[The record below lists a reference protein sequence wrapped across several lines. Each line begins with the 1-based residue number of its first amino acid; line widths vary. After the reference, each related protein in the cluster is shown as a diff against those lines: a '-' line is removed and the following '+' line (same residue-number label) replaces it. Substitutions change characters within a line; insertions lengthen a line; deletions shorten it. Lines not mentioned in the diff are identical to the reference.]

1 MIEYIQRISFNLILF
16 VVVNFHDTP
25 DDTAMHSEFLYILLK
40 TKGWCTHNAINN
52 HQIYDNNQIFKSTMK
67 TPSLFSIVYQIENK
81 YFVFILRVCVRAYV
95 YRIFIPFFG
104 YKTTNIRA
112 QSKSSD
118 DGMQSLKWIIKGC
131 LRRESI
137 HSIQVKICQN
147 ELCWKMQQNCND
159 FQCDEII
166 ADVVHLCNRIPYV
179 LNRKRDKLI
188 FFSLN
193 IMNKT

>member
-1 MIEYIQRISFNLILF
+1 MQLTTTRFTITTRFSNQQWKHPACFLSYTKLKINILF
-16 VVVNFHDTP
+16 
-25 DDTAMHSEFLYILLK
+25 S
-40 TKGWCTHNAINN
+40 
-52 HQIYDNNQIFKSTMK
+52 
-67 TPSLFSIVYQIENK
+67 FS
-81 YFVFILRVCVRAYV
+81 VCVRAYV

-179 LNRKRDKLI
+179 LNRKRDKLN
-188 FFSLN
+188 FFFPW
-193 IMNKT
+193 I